1 MNWISRRVFVDIVFV
16 LVDILWMDRLVRLF
30 HGGIVKSNG
39 EFESMHSEPKFFSSP
54 PSFHDLVSHCRDKF
68 GWPLSFNG
76 RFDCGKERAHYVL
89 MPFSCEDEWKDY
101 KDVVKSSSVRCLE
114 VVVQKGSSPL
124 VVPMNG
130 SVDVEPIEN
139 LTQEEEELVAVP
151 VREDDR
157 ACEDGA
163 LGDDFD
169 EEAFDDD
176 DGMYDSISEGSEDDE
191 GGVAYE
197 VEDDLTSGEGASDV
211 VLEDEY
217 RSLPSSEDEEGECCE
232 VGFQESL

>member
-1 MNWISRRVFVDIVFV
+1 
-16 LVDILWMDRLVRLF
+16 
-30 HGGIVKSNG
+30 
-39 EFESMHSEPKFFSSP
+39 
-54 PSFHDLVSHCRDKF
+54 
-68 GWPLSFNG
+68 
-76 RFDCGKERAHYVL
+76 
-89 MPFSCEDEWKDY
+89 
-101 KDVVKSSSVRCLE
+101 
-114 VVVQKGSSPL
+114 
-124 VVPMNG
+124 
-130 SVDVEPIEN
+130 
-139 LTQEEEELVAVP
+139 VAVP

-197 VEDDLTSGEGASDV
+197 VKDDLTSGEGASDV

-217 RSLPSSEDEEGECCE
+217 RSLPSSDDEEGECHE
-232 VGFQESL
+232 VGFQESLRVPVDGSLRMECNDAELR

>member
-1 MNWISRRVFVDIVFV
+1 
-16 LVDILWMDRLVRLF
+16 
-30 HGGIVKSNG
+30 
-39 EFESMHSEPKFFSSP
+39 
-54 PSFHDLVSHCRDKF
+54 LVSHCWDKF

-76 RFDCGKERAHYVL
+76 RFDYGKKRAHYVL
-89 MPFSCEDEWKDY
+89 LPLSCEDEWKDY
-101 KDVVKSSSVRCLE
+101 IDVVKSSSVRCLE
-114 VVVQKGSSPL
+114 VMVQKGSSPL

-139 LTQEEEELVAVP
+139 LTQEEELVAVP

-176 DGMYDSISEGSEDDE
+176 DGMYDSISEGLEDDE
-191 GGVAYE
+191 CGVAYE
-197 VEDDLTSGEGASDV
+197 VKDDLTSGECASDV

-217 RSLPSSEDEEGECCE
+217 RSLPSSDDEEGECHE
-232 VGFQESL
+232 VGFQESLRVLVDRSLRMECNDAKLRQLRAVHVEVPPF